1 MLKHRLR
8 LLAPVSS
15 MVQSMAVGE
24 PSSSSGMIVST
35 ETEYRGPL
43 LTVILDTASGAGL
56 PRNKHRRIS
65 WMDWKLI
72 GINVNVILEHNLVV
86 TL

>member
-1 MLKHRLR
+1 MLV
-8 LLAPVSS
+8 PVSS

-56 PRNKHRRIS
+56 RRNKHRRIS

>member
-1 MLKHRLR
+1 MLKHRLW

-15 MVQSMAVGE
+15 MVQRMAVGE

-56 PRNKHRRIS
+56 RRNIRS
-65 WMDWKLI
+65 VTI
-72 GINVNVILEHNLVV
+72 GALAGLEVNWN
-86 TL
+86 

>member
-1 MLKHRLR
+1 MSKHRLR

-15 MVQSMAVGE
+15 MVQRIAVGE

-56 PRNKHRRIS
+56 RRNKHRRIS